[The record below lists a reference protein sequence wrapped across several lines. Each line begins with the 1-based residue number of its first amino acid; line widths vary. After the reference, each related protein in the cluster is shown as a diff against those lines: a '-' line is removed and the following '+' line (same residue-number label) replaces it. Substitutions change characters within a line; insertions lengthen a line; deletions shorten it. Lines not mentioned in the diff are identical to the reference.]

1 MFRVV
6 PVGFDRLDGRL
17 HFSRNLLH
25 SVQLSDKE
33 RNVRDIRGKVAWV
46 TGAGTGIG
54 EAGAIALANA
64 GAIVVLTGRRVGPLD
79 EVAARIA
86 RDGGNAIVKPVD
98 LTQWPA
104 VETAVN
110 EIKTELGRVDILVN
124 NAGVNLPDRTWAR
137 LKPEGIDA
145 LIQGNLTSA
154 IYCSRAVLP
163 IMREQGDGQLI
174 HTSSMAGRFI
184 SPVSGPIY
192 TAAKHGVVAMSH
204 TLNLEECE
212 NGIRSTV
219 VCPGDVATPIM
230 EKRDPPELPE
240 TMARMV
246 QPEDMGSV
254 IVFLASQPP
263 HVCVNEILVTP
274 THNRGYIAQ
283 MKGRQAQQEATRQGS

>member
-1 MFRVV
+1 
-6 PVGFDRLDGRL
+6 
-17 HFSRNLLH
+17 
-25 SVQLSDKE
+25 
-33 RNVRDIRGKVAWV
+33 VRDITGKVAWV

-79 EVAARIA
+79 KVAARISK
-86 RDGGNAIVKPVD
+86 DGGKAVVKSVD
-98 LTQWPA
+98 LTQWSA

-263 HVCVNEILVTP
+263 HVCINEILVTP